1 MFNIGIRYLTKYLHW
16 MIICWYNFLVHKQCN
31 SKIRPYFV
39 AMHFVGE
46 GPLSNPCLT
55 WVLLP
60 FLYCRGK
67 SSLLSRR
74 KFPVLS
80 TPLPSLLF
88 LRRHVV
94 RTVMQSHLIC
104 SRSTTVYST
113 RIWKP
118 NGISAVGI
126 WCITFVST
134 FENSTTEITNLR
146 TYA

>member
-1 MFNIGIRYLTKYLHW
+1 
-16 MIICWYNFLVHKQCN
+16 
-31 SKIRPYFV
+31 
-39 AMHFVGE
+39 MHFAGE

-67 SSLLSRR
+67 SSLLSWR

-94 RTVMQSHLIC
+94 RTVMKSHLIC
-104 SRSTTVYST
+104 SRSTTVYFKIILVLNQAYFNIQCNNIVGVT
-113 RIWKP
+113 RVHWRICSRGVVQYIQRREAPRDMLLNPEGVYSPIRIIWQ
-118 NGISAVGI
+118 
-126 WCITFVST
+126 
-134 FENSTTEITNLR
+134 
-146 TYA
+146 

>member
-1 MFNIGIRYLTKYLHW
+1 
-16 MIICWYNFLVHKQCN
+16 MIICWYNFLVHKQCKYQN
-31 SKIRPYFV
+31 KIFYLTILFCLFFFFV
-39 AMHFVGE
+39 ATHFVGE
-46 GPLSNPCLT
+46 RPLSNPYLT
-55 WVLLP
+55 WVLLR

-104 SRSTTVYST
+104 SRSTTVYFK
-113 RIWKP
+113 IILVL
-118 NGISAVGI
+118 NQAYFNI
-126 WCITFVST
+126 
-134 FENSTTEITNLR
+134 
-146 TYA
+146 